1 MISDDTYLQP
11 DIVLWSRT
19 TKQVALLEL
28 TVQWEERLVEV
39 HEYKLEKYQSLILE
53 SQQRGWRAW
62 NLPMEVG
69 CQGFSGQS
77 LWRALGVLGG
87 KRASSQEIGNRHCQA
102 SGDSIQMALAE
113 EE

>member
-1 MISDDTYLQP
+1 MCRDPQSANDWEMRVDLRRQLKFPEEIANTNLRP

-39 HEYKLEKYQSLILE
+39 HEYKLGKYQSLILE

-62 NLPMEVG
+62 NHPVEVG
-69 CQGFSGQS
+69 CRGFSGQS

-87 KRASSQEIGNRHCQA
+87 
-102 SGDSIQMALAE
+102 
-113 EE
+113 